1 MRNIKL
7 LFKSAIS
14 VHSIG
19 FQDLSFLSDCRQS
32 DERQPDVQNILDDS
46 NTTSS
51 VYLGSEDED
60 EVRAEAWKTGD
71 ENNSQMSYKPSEKKR
86 ETHLQTS
93 ITINAD
99 VVKFI
104 DKRNKFKQELIKQ
117 LQKIHGEVSLMPKE
131 GRIKVTK
138 EQGTIDTKAWR
149 KQCCTTVRKFC
160 ARFTKHNF
168 DLEDSSSV
176 RKSLQKLGRLLR
188 QTTAAYWIES
198 NKLAVMSEQSERNQV
213 LKKVNEF
220 LQSTDGK

>member
-1 MRNIKL
+1 M
-7 LFKSAIS
+7 FKSAIS

-19 FQDLSFLSDCRQS
+19 FQDLSSLSDCRKS

-46 NTTSS
+46 STTSS
-51 VYLGSEDED
+51 IYLGSED
-60 EVRAEAWKTGD
+60 EVRAEAWKTSD
-71 ENNSQMSYKPSEKKR
+71 ENNSQMSDKPSEKKR

-93 ITINAD
+93 ITINVD

-104 DKRNKFKQELIKQ
+104 DKKNKFKQELRKQ
-117 LQKIHGEVSLMPKE
+117 LQKIHGEVLLMPKE

-138 EQGTIDTKAWR
+138 EQDSIYIKDWR

-168 DLEDSSSV
+168 DLEDLSSV

-188 QTTAAYWIES
+188 HTTAAYWIES
-198 NKLAVMSEQSERNQV
+198 NNKLAVMSEQSEWNQV

>member
-1 MRNIKL
+1 M
-7 LFKSAIS
+7 
-14 VHSIG
+14 
-19 FQDLSFLSDCRQS
+19 S
-32 DERQPDVQNILDDS
+32 DEPF
-46 NTTSS
+46 
-51 VYLGSEDED
+51 G
-60 EVRAEAWKTGD
+60 
-71 ENNSQMSYKPSEKKR
+71 KKR

-93 ITINAD
+93 ITINVD

-117 LQKIHGEVSLMPKE
+117 LQKIHGEVLLMPKE

-138 EQGTIDTKAWR
+138 EQGSIYIKDWR

-198 NKLAVMSEQSERNQV
+198 NNKLAVMSEQSERDQV